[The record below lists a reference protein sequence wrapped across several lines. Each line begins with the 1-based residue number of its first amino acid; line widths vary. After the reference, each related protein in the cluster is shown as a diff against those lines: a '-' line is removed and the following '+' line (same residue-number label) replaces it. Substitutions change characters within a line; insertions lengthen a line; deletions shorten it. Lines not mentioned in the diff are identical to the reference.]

1 MQGWGRSAGIM
12 NSTLKGNV
20 YKYSSNI
27 EQIDLEKTVLNVFDK
42 INAPVDVQYI
52 EACRRVKSDDNGR
65 INKVIV
71 EFSKRKDMV
80 RVMSKRKSL
89 KKLA

>member
-1 MQGWGRSAGIM
+1 M

-42 INAPVDVQYI
+42 INAPVGLQYI
-52 EACRRVKSDDNGR
+52 EACHRVKSDDNGR